1 MVYDLHNDALIRTYE
16 IPSDQTT
23 DDSFFANIAVED
35 EDCDVS
41 IYPLKWDTIIGYNGL
56 VL

>member
-41 IYPLKWDTIIGYNGL
+41 PLNWDTITG
-56 VL
+56 